1 MRLFVA
7 YIDPGTGSVIVQ
19 AIIGAIVGGG
29 YIIRKNLRAM
39 LGFLKRKPKPK
50 KPDTHGD

>member
-1 MRLFVA
+1 MKLFA

-29 YIIRKNLRAM
+29 YILRKNFRAM
-39 LGFLKRKPKPK
+39 MGFLKRKPKTK
-50 KPDTHGD
+50 KPDKHDD